1 MAILLL
7 AALAAGPRAGFIA
20 AGATA
25 TSAPASTAQ
34 TPDDALRAEGER
46 WWTRSPDPRNPVA
59 CATCHHDP
67 ALTRGWAAG
76 FPKVKP
82 LPPPHT
88 RVMTLLQANAEAVAR
103 HYRVADPRP
112 AATAITAYL
121 TGEGAGL
128 PISPGASPG
137 QPVFPERIRD
147 LARSVKRGERLF
159 GRRCQQCHRESVVAP
174 SVRAFPRAR
183 DGRVESLE
191 SFLERHGSPARPLAW
206 DGPDMADLVA
216 YAVSHLAGQPVGR
229 QRDRTTKEKP

>member
-1 MAILLL
+1 
-7 AALAAGPRAGFIA
+7 
-20 AGATA
+20 
-25 TSAPASTAQ
+25 
-34 TPDDALRAEGER
+34 
-46 WWTRSPDPRNPVA
+46 
-59 CATCHHDP
+59 
-67 ALTRGWAAG
+67 
-76 FPKVKP
+76 
-82 LPPPHT
+82 
-88 RVMTLLQANAEAVAR
+88 MTLLQANAEAVAR